1 MKSLGE
7 RSLTDALSSKYGCR
21 VAIENDARCALLAEK
36 RLGSLQNTEN
46 AVLLVLGS
54 SLGCALLLHGDIYT
68 GTTKQAGS
76 MFLMPEFFDGK
87 TYRYDDTANS
97 IRLTKR
103 YDASLTRGDM
113 FLIERQATSQDAKA
127 AELLD
132 SYAEAVAI
140 KCWYAYLM
148 YDPSCVVLGGGIANS
163 DLIFEK
169 INEHLTT
176 FFRMDQ
182 SGRTPK
188 LLRTQFGEDSNLLG
202 AAWLTEK

>member
-1 MKSLGE
+1 MLF
-7 RSLTDALSSKYGCR
+7 
-21 VAIENDARCALLAEK
+21 
-36 RLGSLQNTEN
+36 
-46 AVLLVLGS
+46 VLGS
-54 SLGCALLLHGDIYT
+54 SLGCALLLHRDIYT

-169 INEHLTT
+169 INEHLTY